1 MKYIIL
7 YIFLI
12 LVISS
17 NAQNN
22 SDTSK
27 LQHYSY
33 PIDVENRFI
42 LPEYTNQILDA
53 EKFFSENE
61 IQLLHK
67 SIDSIFKSTNLKL
80 QVAFVTPEY
89 YENDSSKFDLF
100 ATTLE
105 KKWATAQDE
114 ARLLLIVSMRD
125 ETAIMRL
132 SGNKLNSS
140 FRNLIEIVKENRE
153 PTEIE
158 KENMENFG
166 QLVNKIL
173 FEEAI
178 LGVNLKAK
186 NYVKALKDYFS
197 AIINNSHLFFDLN

>member
-12 LVISS
+12 LVIST

-22 SDTSK
+22 SDTAK
-27 LQHYSY
+27 LQHY
-33 PIDVENRFI
+33 PVDVENKFI
-42 LPEYTNQILDA
+42 IPEYTNQIVDA

-61 IQLLHK
+61 IKLLHK
-67 SIDSIFKSTNLKL
+67 SIDSIFKSTKLKL

-89 YENDSSKFDLF
+89 YENNSSKFDLF

-105 KKWATAQDE
+105 KKWGTVQDE
-114 ARLLLIVSMRD
+114 ARLLLIVSMSD
-125 ETAIMRL
+125 KTAIMRL
-132 SGNKLNSS
+132 SGNKLKSS

-158 KENMENFG
+158 KRNMENFG
-166 QLVNKIL
+166 QLLDKIL
-173 FEEAI
+173 FEEAM
-178 LGVNLKAK
+178 LGVNLKSK
-186 NYVKALKDYFS
+186 NYAKALKDYFS
-197 AIINNSHLFFDLN
+197 AIINNAHLFFDLN

>member
-22 SDTSK
+22 SDTAK

>member
-22 SDTSK
+22 SDTAK

-67 SIDSIFKSTNLKL
+67 SIDSIFKSTKLKL

-89 YENDSSKFDLF
+89 YENNSSKFDLF

-125 ETAIMRL
+125 KTAIMRL

>member
-12 LVISS
+12 LAFPS

-22 SDTSK
+22 YDTAK
-27 LQHYSY
+27 LQHY
-33 PIDVENRFI
+33 PVDVENKFI

-67 SIDSIFKSTNLKL
+67 SIDSIFKSTKLKL

-89 YENDSSKFDLF
+89 YENNSSKFDLF

-105 KKWATAQDE
+105 KKWATNQDE

-125 ETAIMRL
+125 KTAIMRL

-140 FRNLIEIVKENRE
+140 FRNLIEIVKEKRE
-153 PTEIE
+153 PTDIE
-158 KENMENFG
+158 KEIMENLS
-166 QLVNKIL
+166 QLTNKIL
-173 FEEAI
+173 FDEAM

-197 AIINNSHLFFDLN
+197 AIINNAHLLFDLN